1 MIERIELTSQDIA
14 DDWPKIAHWD
24 FPDVETYD
32 DFIGMVGDDE
42 NAIGMFV
49 QLPAWSPAPQAVKDG
64 VSAHYPDLK
73 ELFFTWPR

>member
-1 MIERIELTSQDIA
+1 MIERIELTIEDIA

-32 DFIGMVGDDE
+32 EFIGMVGDDE
-42 NAIGMFV
+42 TAIGMFV
-49 QLPAWSPAPQAVKDG
+49 QLPAWAPAPQPVKDG
-64 VSAHYPDLK
+64 VSAHYPDLT